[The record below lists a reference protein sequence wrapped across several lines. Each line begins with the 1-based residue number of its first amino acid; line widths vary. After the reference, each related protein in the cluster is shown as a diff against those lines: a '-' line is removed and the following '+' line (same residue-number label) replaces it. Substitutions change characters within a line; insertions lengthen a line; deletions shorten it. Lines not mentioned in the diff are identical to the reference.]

1 MALTVLLQL
10 RLVHKAQFASEI
22 VDLLSILHLVFSTN
36 GRLNRAVFD
45 HCGARETPV
54 VAKVEHIRLMLLTS
68 LFIKVTQA

>member
-10 RLVHKAQFASEI
+10 RLVHKAQFAAEI
-22 VDLLSILHLVFSTN
+22 VDLLSVLHLVFSTN

-54 VAKVEHIRLMLLTS
+54 VAN
-68 LFIKVTQA
+68 F

>member
-10 RLVHKAQFASEI
+10 RLVHKAQFAAEI

-45 HCGARETPV
+45 HCGARKTSV

>member
-10 RLVHKAQFASEI
+10 RLVHKAQFAAEI
-22 VDLLSILHLVFSTN
+22 VDLLSVLHLVFSTN